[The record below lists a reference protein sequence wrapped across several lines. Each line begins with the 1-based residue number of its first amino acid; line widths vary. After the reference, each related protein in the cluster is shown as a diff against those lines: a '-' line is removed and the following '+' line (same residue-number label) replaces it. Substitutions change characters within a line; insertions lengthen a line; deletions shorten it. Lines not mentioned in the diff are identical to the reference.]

1 MTLGTPLIDT
11 HVHGRGGV
19 APGYRGD
26 ILMRL
31 AQMHFT
37 RHLDGLL
44 YMPNTL
50 GSLLVD
56 DRGNPLDNTMAQ

>member
-1 MTLGTPLIDT
+1 MIDT

-31 AQMHFT
+31 AQIYFT
-37 RHLDGLL
+37 ENLDGLL
-44 YMPNTL
+44 YMPNTM
-50 GSLLVD
+50 GHLLVD
-56 DRGNPLDNTMAQ
+56 DRGNPIDTTMAQ